1 MGTFILLLLIF
12 FVVIPV
18 CRLLWRG
25 WQFHRR
31 WKDATANLRDAY
43 ARAYGQQ
50 TAGDTRQQPR
60 RKKKKIAPNVGEY
73 VAFEEI
79 HESSSASSSAPAD
92 GKGNT
97 STFRAE
103 SQIEDAVWEDVR

>member
-1 MGTFILLLLIF
+1 MGPFILLLLIF

-18 CRLLWRG
+18 CKLLWRG

-43 ARAYGQQ
+43 ARAYG
-50 TAGDTRQQPR
+50 DRTRSGRQSHQPK
-60 RKKKKIAPNVGEY
+60 RKKKKIDPNVGEY

-79 HESSSASSSAPAD
+79 HVSQTTTSQAGD
-92 GKGNT
+92 THGNT
-97 STFRAE
+97 SFRAE
-103 SQIEDAVWEDVR
+103 SQVEDAVWEDVK

>member
-1 MGTFILLLLIF
+1 MGTFFLLLFIF

-18 CRLLWRG
+18 CKLLWRG

-43 ARAYGQQ
+43 NKAYS
-50 TAGDTRQQPR
+50 ASSRGDDRKSQQPR
-60 RKKKKIAPNVGEY
+60 RKKKKIDPNVGEY

-79 HESSSASSSAPAD
+79 RSSSATTASAH
-92 GKGNT
+92 GNGDT
-97 STFRAE
+97 AYRSE
-103 SQIEDAVWEDVR
+103 PQIEDAVWEDVK

>member
-43 ARAYGQQ
+43 ARAYG
-50 TAGDTRQQPR
+50 
-60 RKKKKIAPNVGEY
+60 KKIDPNVGEY